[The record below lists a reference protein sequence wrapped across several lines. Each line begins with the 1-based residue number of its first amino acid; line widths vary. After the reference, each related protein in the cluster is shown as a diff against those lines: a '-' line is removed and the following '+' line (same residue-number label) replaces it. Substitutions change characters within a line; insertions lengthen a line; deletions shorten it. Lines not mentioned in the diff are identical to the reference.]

1 MVRPLVAVDLLVSGP
16 HPSADREEH
25 EEHHQVADA
34 AELLVRHAAFACC
47 ARGAAVC
54 RYCDAAC
61 VCEVGHAEDDLF
73 GPFLGLLGEY
83 YVAIF
88 CGEMLVILSLIWWF

>member
-1 MVRPLVAVDLLVSGP
+1 MVPARVAADLLVGGP

-25 EEHHQVADA
+25 EEHHQVADP
-34 AELLVRHAAFACC
+34 AELLVRHAAFACR

-61 VCEVGHAEDDLF
+61 VCEVGYAEDDLF

-88 CGEMLVILSLIWWF
+88 CGERLVIWSLI

>member
-1 MVRPLVAVDLLVSGP
+1 MVPARVAVDLLVGGP
-16 HPSADREEH
+16 HPSAHREEH
-25 EEHHQVADA
+25 PEHDEVADA
-34 AELLVRHAAFACC
+34 AEVLVRHAAFACR

-61 VCEVGHAEDDLF
+61 VCEVGHAENDLF
-73 GPFLGLLGEY
+73 GPFLGLLGED

-88 CGEMLVILSLIWWF
+88 CGEMLVISSLIW